1 MRFTLGAVCLALLL
15 STDAEARVPGSI
27 TRLST
32 GSASA
37 TQTAPAISGTN
48 VVWTDTAVSGMFV
61 NSDIYFLDTAGSVPA
76 RNLSNTPGEQEYLED
91 IDGPNVVYTHT
102 GPTMPGD
109 ILVYD
114 TGLSGATTIAASDM
128 FVRYTQPA
136 VRGRYVVYVRY
147 IGLQPDID
155 GFDTALG
162 SPLAPITND
171 AAAQLHPRVSG
182 DLVVFEDYNSGNA
195 DIYGYRINGGAAP
208 FVIASGVNQQI
219 TPDVD
224 GNWVVW
230 VETLAPGNDRIVAYD
245 VQNRTLRNLTGSA
258 SNKVQ
263 PRISGTRVVWADD
276 RAGNLDIWSYDLATN
291 MEDVVVDGPG
301 DQMLS
306 DIDGGRVVYT
316 SNETGFEQIYLFTSS
331 TPPPPPPSLPRGCD
345 PAFTNIVGSPT
356 TITKA
361 VNKIAIGKGTFSAV
375 ANKTHYMCI
384 ENGLPNGTQKTAWV
398 VAAADGKV
406 VLTPAD
412 FKPNSNPP
420 RWVAAKLWLDDED
433 DEHGCGHKHRH
444 HSGHGHNWQAALVG
458 HPAATVKV
466 SIRAAK

>member
-1 MRFTLGAVCLALLL
+1 MRFTLGAVCLTLVL
-15 STDAEARVPGSI
+15 STDSAARVPGTI

-32 GSASA
+32 GSATA

-48 VVWTDTAVSGMFV
+48 VVWTDTSLSGMGT
-61 NSDIYFLDTAGSVPA
+61 NSDIYFLDTAGSAPA
-76 RNLSNTPGEQEYLED
+76 RNLSNTPGDQEYLED
-91 IDGPNVVYTHT
+91 IDGSNVVYTHT
-102 GPTMPGD
+102 GPGMPGD

-114 TGLSGATTIAASDM
+114 TSLSAATTIAGSDL

-147 IGLQPDID
+147 VGVQPDID
-155 GFDTALG
+155 GFDTAVG

-182 DLVVFEDYNSGNA
+182 DLVVYEDYASGNS
-195 DIYGYRINGGAAP
+195 DIHGYRINGNAPP

-258 SNKVQ
+258 STKVQ
-263 PRISGTRVVWADD
+263 PRISGNRVVWADD
-276 RAGNLDIWSYDLATN
+276 RSGNLDIWSYDLATN
-291 MEDVVVDGPG
+291 MEDVLVDGPG

-316 SNETGFEQIYLFTSS
+316 SNETGFEQIYLFTLSVQ
-331 TPPPPPPSLPRGCD
+331 PPPGPTLPRGCD
-345 PAFTNIVGSPT
+345 PAFTNLIGSPT
-356 TITKA
+356 TISKS
-361 VNKIAIGKGTFSAV
+361 VHKIATGKGHFNAV
-375 ANKTHYMCI
+375 ANKTHYMCV
-384 ENGLPNGTQKTAWV
+384 ENGLPDGTKKTPWV

-412 FKPNSNPP
+412 FKPISNPP
-420 RWVAAKLWLDDED
+420 RWVAAKLWLHDED
-433 DEHGCGHKHRH
+433 DEHGCKHKHRH
-444 HSGHGHNWQAALVG
+444 HNAQLHSWIAALVG
-458 HPAATVKV
+458 HGAATVKI